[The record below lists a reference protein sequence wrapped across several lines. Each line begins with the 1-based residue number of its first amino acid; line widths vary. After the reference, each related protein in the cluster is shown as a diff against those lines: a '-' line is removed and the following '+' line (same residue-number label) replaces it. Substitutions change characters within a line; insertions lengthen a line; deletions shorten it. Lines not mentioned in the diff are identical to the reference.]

1 MGGYDHSQTGSHG
14 MVSLSVSHNQ
24 PVGNQSV
31 RKKEKSVLKEK
42 YVSLGPVRVVKNSRA
57 LDQSI

>member
-1 MGGYDHSQTGSHG
+1 MGGYDLSQTGSHG
-14 MVSLSVSHNQ
+14 IVSLSVYYNQ

-31 RKKEKSVLKEK
+31 RKEEKSILKEK
-42 YVSLGPVRVVKNSRA
+42 CVSISPIQVITDSRA